1 MPIGARE
8 LGREEVTRVKKLV
21 LMIALTTAAAVTIVA
36 TAAAATTAPSNTAPP
51 TLSGTARVGETVTAS
66 QGTRNGTTPITYA
79 YQWQR
84 CDKNG
89 TSCNAI
95 TGATSASYT
104 LTSSDHGSTLRVRVT
119 ASNSAGSSSATSV
132 PSAVVAAKPLGSLT
146 LDSNRSLLLFGQR
159 VTLTGMAAGAPAGTR
174 VTVRGFHP
182 GTKGFFPIGD
192 TSTAADGSFSIT
204 FRPTQRTTFI
214 ARIGDQTSSP
224 VPVNVRPKVVVHRLA
239 GHRLRVNVL
248 AARSLVGHYV
258 LVQRWSKAR
267 QVWVSVQRVFLQG
280 TTTASGA
287 TVISTALTTH
297 IRLGGVMSR
306 IFVPLGQARPGYVS
320 STSGAFTL

>member
-1 MPIGARE
+1 M
-8 LGREEVTRVKKLV
+8 KKLV
-21 LMIALTTAAAVTIVA
+21 LMIALTAAAALTVVA
-36 TAAAATTAPSNTAPP
+36 TAAAATAPSNTAPP
-51 TLSGTARVGETVTAS
+51 TLSGTARVGETLTAS
-66 QGTRNGTTPITYA
+66 QGTWNGTTPITYA

-89 TSCNAI
+89 ADCTTIN
-95 TGATSASYT
+95 GATSASYT
-104 LTSSDHGSTLRVRVT
+104 LTSSDQDNTLRVRVT

-132 PSAVVAAKPLGSLT
+132 PSAIVAAKPIGNVT
-146 LDSNRSLLLFGQR
+146 LDADHSLLLFGQR
-159 VTLTGMAAGAPAGTR
+159 VTLNGMVEGASAGTK
-174 VTVRGFHP
+174 VNVRGFHP
-182 GTKGFFPIGD
+182 GTKNFFPIAD

-204 FRPTQRTTFI
+204 FKPMQRTTFV
-214 ARIGDQTSSP
+214 AKVGDQSSAP

-258 LVQRWSKAR
+258 LIQRWSKPR
-267 QVWVSVQRVFLQG
+267 QVWISVQRVFLRGATTVSG
-280 TTTASGA
+280 TT
-287 TVISTALTTH
+287 VVSTALTTRV
-297 IRLGGVMSR
+297 RLGGVMSR

>member
-1 MPIGARE
+1 
-8 LGREEVTRVKKLV
+8 VKKLA
-21 LMIALTTAAAVTIVA
+21 LMIVLTVAAAVTVVA

-51 TLSGTARVGETVTAS
+51 TVSGTARVGETLTAS
-66 QGTRNGTTPITYA
+66 QGTWNGTAPLTFA

-89 TSCNAI
+89 AGCNAI

-104 LTSSDHGSTLRVRVT
+104 LTSSDQDNTLRVRVT
-119 ASNSAGSSSATSV
+119 ATNSAGSSSATSV
-132 PSAVVAAKPLGSLT
+132 PSAVVAAKPIGNVT
-146 LDSNRSLLLFGQR
+146 LDSNRSLIMYGQR
-159 VTLTGMAAGAPAGTR
+159 VTLTGMVEGAPAGTK
-174 VTVRGFHP
+174 VTIRGFHAS
-182 GTKGFFPIGD
+182 TNDFFPIAD

-204 FRPTQRTTFI
+204 FKPTQRTTFV
-214 ARIGDQTSSP
+214 AKVGDQTSSP

-258 LVQRWSKAR
+258 LIQRWSKPR
-267 QVWVSVQRVFLQG
+267 KVWISVQRVFLRG
-280 TTTASGA
+280 ATTVSGA
-287 TVISTALTTH
+287 TVVSTALTTH
-297 IRLGGVMSR
+297 LRLGGVMSR

-320 STSGAFTL
+320 SSSGAFTL

>member
-1 MPIGARE
+1 M
-8 LGREEVTRVKKLV
+8 KKLV
-21 LMIALTTAAAVTIVA
+21 LMIALSVAAAATLVA
-36 TAAAATTAPSNTAPP
+36 TAAAATTAPTNTAPP
-51 TLSGTARVGETVTAS
+51 ALSGTPRVGETLTAS
-66 QGTRNGTTPITYA
+66 QGTWNGTTPITYA

-89 TSCNAI
+89 ASCNAI

-104 LTSSDHGSTLRVRVT
+104 LTSSDQDTTLRVRVT

-146 LDSNRSLLLFGQR
+146 LDADHSLLLYGQR
-159 VTLTGMAAGAPAGTR
+159 VTLTGTAQGAPAGTK

-182 GTKGFFPIGD
+182 GTNDYFPIAD

-204 FRPTQRTTFI
+204 FKPTQRTTFV
-214 ARIGDQTSSP
+214 AKVGDQTSAP

-258 LVQRWSKAR
+258 LIQRWSKAR
-267 QVWVSVQRVFLQG
+267 RLWLSVERVYLRG
-280 TTTASGA
+280 ATTVSGA
-287 TVISTALTTH
+287 TVVSTALTSH
-297 IRLGGVMSR
+297 VRLGGVMSR

-320 STSGAFTL
+320 SSSGAFTL

>member
-1 MPIGARE
+1 
-8 LGREEVTRVKKLV
+8 VKKLV
-21 LMIALTTAAAVTIVA
+21 LTIALTLAAAATVVA
-36 TAAAATTAPSNTAPP
+36 TAAAATTAPTNTAPP
-51 TLSGTARVGETVTAS
+51 ALSGTPRVGETLTAS
-66 QGTRNGTTPITYA
+66 QGTWNGTTPITYA

-89 TSCNAI
+89 ASCNAI

-104 LTSSDHGSTLRVRVT
+104 LTSSDQDNTLRVRVT

-146 LDSNRSLLLFGQR
+146 LDANHSLLLYGQR
-159 VTLTGMAAGAPAGTR
+159 VTLTGMAQGAPAGTK

-182 GTKGFFPIGD
+182 GTNDYFPIAD

-204 FRPTQRTTFI
+204 FKPTQRTTFV
-214 ARIGDQTSSP
+214 AKVGDQTSAP

-258 LVQRWSKAR
+258 LIQRWSKAR
-267 QVWVSVQRVFLQG
+267 QLWLSVERVYLRG
-280 TTTASGA
+280 ATTVSGA
-287 TVISTALTTH
+287 TVVSTALTSH
-297 IRLGGVMSR
+297 VRLGGVMSR

>member
-1 MPIGARE
+1 M
-8 LGREEVTRVKKLV
+8 L
-21 LMIALTTAAAVTIVA
+21 ALTVVAAVTVVA
-36 TAAAATTAPSNTAPP
+36 SAAAATTPPSNTAPP
-51 TLSGTARVGETVTAS
+51 TVSGTARVGETLSAS
-66 QGTRNGTTPITYA
+66 QGTWSGTSPFTYA

-89 TSCNAI
+89 GSCDAI

-104 LTSSDHGSTLRVRVT
+104 LTSSDLDNTLRVRVT
-119 ASNSAGSSSATSV
+119 ASNSAGSSSSTSV
-132 PSAVVAAKPLGSLT
+132 PSAVVAAKPVGNVT
-146 LDSNRSLLLFGQR
+146 LDANRSLLLYGQR
-159 VTLTGMAAGAPAGTR
+159 VTLTGTVEGATAGTK
-174 VTVRGFHP
+174 VTIRGYHT
-182 GTKGFFPIGD
+182 GTNDFFPIGE
-192 TSTAADGSFSIT
+192 TSTEADGSFSMT
-204 FRPTQRTTFI
+204 FKPTQRTTFV
-214 ARIGDQTSSP
+214 AKVGDQSSSP

-267 QVWVSVQRVFLQG
+267 HVWTSVARVYLRG
-280 TTTASGA
+280 STTLSGA
-287 TVISTALTTH
+287 TVVSTALTSH